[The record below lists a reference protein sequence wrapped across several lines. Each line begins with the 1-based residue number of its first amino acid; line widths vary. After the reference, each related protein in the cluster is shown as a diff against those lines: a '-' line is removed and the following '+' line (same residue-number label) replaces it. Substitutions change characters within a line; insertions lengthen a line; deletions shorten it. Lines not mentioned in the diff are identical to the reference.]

1 MIYTD
6 ASVALA
12 YLLAEARVPPAAF
25 WNAPL
30 VSSRLLEFEVWNR
43 IHVRQPGSVRAG
55 EVRRLLSGI
64 RLIDMT
70 SATLIRA
77 REPFPLPVRTL
88 DALHLA
94 TVDWLR
100 SNGEVMEL
108 ASYDN
113 RLLAAAR
120 VLGIPLAAL

>member
-1 MIYTD
+1 MIYID

-12 YLLAEARVPPAAF
+12 YLLAEARTPPAAF
-25 WNAPL
+25 WNARL

-43 IHVRQPGSVRAG
+43 IHVRRPDSAGDG
-55 EVRRLLSGI
+55 EVRRLLAGI
-64 RLIDMT
+64 QLIDMT
-70 SATLIRA
+70 SLTLARA
-77 REPFPLPVRTL
+77 LEPFPLAVRTL

-100 SNGEVMEL
+100 SNGEEIEL

-113 RLLAAAR
+113 RMLAAAR
-120 VLGIPLAAL
+120 ALGIALASL

>member
-1 MIYTD
+1 VIYID

-25 WNAPL
+25 WNARL
-30 VSSRLLEFEVWNR
+30 MSSRLLEFEVWNR
-43 IHVRQPGSVRAG
+43 IHVRRPGSAGDG
-55 EVRRLLSGI
+55 EVRRLLAGI
-64 RLIDMT
+64 QLIDMT
-70 SATLIRA
+70 TSTLARA

-94 TVDWLR
+94 TIEFLR
-100 SNGEVMEL
+100 RRGDAVEL

-113 RLLAAAR
+113 RLLAAAQA
-120 VLGIPLAAL
+120 LGIVLAAL

>member
-1 MIYTD
+1 MIYLD

-25 WNAPL
+25 WNARL

-43 IHVRQPGSVRAG
+43 IHIRRPGSAG
-55 EVRRLLSGI
+55 GGDVRRLLAGI
-64 RLIDMT
+64 QLIDMT
-70 SATLIRA
+70 SATLVRA
-77 REPFPLPVRTL
+77 LQPFPLAVRTL

-94 TVDWLR
+94 TVEWLR
-100 SNGEVMEL
+100 DDGEVVEL

-113 RLLAAAR
+113 RLIAAAQA
-120 VLGIPLAAL
+120 LGVPLAAL

>member
-1 MIYTD
+1 MIYLD

-25 WNAPL
+25 WNVHL

-43 IHVRQPGSVRAG
+43 IHVRQPGSARAG
-55 EVRRLLSGI
+55 EVRRLLAGI

-70 SATLIRA
+70 SATLARA

-100 SNGEVMEL
+100 SNGEAIEL

-113 RLLAAAR
+113 RLTAAAQA
-120 VLGIPLAAL
+120 LGIPLAAI